1 MKISTRSKYEESDS
15 DDLPDLKKN
24 PVKAKKRKT
33 EQDSDDDDEIVELV
47 DDPKKHGSPTAS
59 CIKKPSRSRKP
70 VNYNF
75 DRILGKDE
83 EISNSKKS
91 EKPIAAPPT
100 DSESETSTKKD
111 KSFSVTGIA
120 KEETKTKKKR
130 NVAIKSTQPAKVV
143 RTLPIRQSF
152 PH

>member
-1 MKISTRSKYEESDS
+1 MKKSTRSKKRESDS
-15 DDLPDLKKN
+15 DNLKKS

-33 EQDSDDDDEIVELV
+33 EQDSDNDDEIVELI
-47 DDPKKHGSPTAS
+47 DDPKKNGSQTAS

-75 DRILGKDE
+75 DKILGKDE
-83 EISNSKKS
+83 EILNSKKS